1 MTVLE
6 KTYKYNVLV
15 CLVFDEATHEQRKEV
30 FEYPYSVKD
39 TPQRLKTRI
48 TRELRA
54 RSADLNLAGVL
65 ERRVRYDL
73 YEMPNEYFRTHSSL
87 IWSKELTYE
96 EVMKIE
102 DRKVHTKI
110 PVERPTDEDRDQPGE
125 LPEIL

>member
-6 KTYKYNVLV
+6 KTYRYNVLI
-15 CLVFDEATHEQRKEV
+15 CLVFDEATQEQHKEV

-48 TRELRA
+48 ARELRA
-54 RSADLNLAGVL
+54 RNADLNLAGVL

-73 YEMPNEYFRTHSSL
+73 YEMPNEYFRTHSDL

>member
-1 MTVLE
+1 ME

-15 CLVFDEATHEQRKEV
+15 CLVFDEATHEQRKEI

-48 TRELRA
+48 ARELRA
-54 RSADLNLAGVL
+54 RNADLNLAGVL

-73 YEMPNEYFRTHSSL
+73 YEMPNEYFRTHSAL

-125 LPEIL
+125 LPKIL

>member
-1 MTVLE
+1 ME
-6 KTYKYNVLV
+6 KTYKYNVLI
-15 CLVFDEATHEQRKEV
+15 CLIFDEATHEQRKEV

-48 TRELRA
+48 ARELRA

-73 YEMPNEYFRTHSSL
+73 YEMPNEYFRTHSDL

-110 PVERPTDEDRDQPGE
+110 PVERSPDEDRDQPGE

>member
-1 MTVLE
+1 VTVLE
-6 KTYKYNVLV
+6 KTYKYNVLI
-15 CLVFDEATHEQRKEV
+15 CLVFNEATHEQHKEV

-87 IWSKELTYE
+87 IWSKELSYE

-110 PVERPTDEDRDQPGE
+110 PVERPSDEDRDQPGE

>member
-1 MTVLE
+1 ME
-6 KTYKYNVLV
+6 KTYKYNVLI
-15 CLVFDEATHEQRKEV
+15 CLIFDEATQEQRKEV

>member
-1 MTVLE
+1 ME

>member
-15 CLVFDEATHEQRKEV
+15 CLVFDEATHEQRKEI

-48 TRELRA
+48 ARELRA
-54 RSADLNLAGVL
+54 RNADLNLAGVI